1 MPKNTKRMCLNL
13 IAEKKLPY
21 TIKRIG
27 QIHRL
32 INTSPLTVED
42 VCVSPAIFS
51 WDRLY
56 TQLQNE
62 SGGATS

>member
-1 MPKNTKRMCLNL
+1 MPKITKRMCLDL
-13 IAEKKLPY
+13 IAEKGLSYRIVKIAKVYRLVGSVIESLP
-21 TIKRIG
+21 
-27 QIHRL
+27 
-32 INTSPLTVED
+32 
-42 VCVSPAIFS
+42 IFS